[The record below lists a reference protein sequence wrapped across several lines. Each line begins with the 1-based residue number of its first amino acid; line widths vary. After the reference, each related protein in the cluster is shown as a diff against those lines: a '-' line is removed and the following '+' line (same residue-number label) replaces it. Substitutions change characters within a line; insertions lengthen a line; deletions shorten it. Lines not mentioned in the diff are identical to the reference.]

1 MKFYSSDTL
10 HHSRDRVYALYRDE
24 LEAIG
29 AASPDLDSIKITSVQ
44 EREDGVLVKSVW
56 RAADLFRGMV
66 PKDMLTWE
74 VEALWR
80 SYQNE
85 WTLRPRIF
93 ADRVQCRGLTRFDD
107 QEGSCGVV
115 IEGDLVL
122 KMPFDRIVERVVV
135 RLLPKNLKRIN
146 ETLHAMLLHGA
157 DASV

>member
-10 HHSRDRVYALYRDE
+10 HHPRDRVYALYRDE

-29 AASPDLDSIKITSVQ
+29 AASPDLESITITSVQ
-44 EREDGVLVKSVW
+44 KREDGVLVKSVW
-56 RAADLFRGMV
+56 TAADRFRGMV

-85 WTLRPRIF
+85 WTLRPRVF
-93 ADRVQCRGLTRFDD
+93 ADRVQCRGLTRFDA

-122 KMPFDRIVERVVV
+122 KLPFDRIVERVIV
-135 RLLPKNLKRIN
+135 RLLPKNMERVNQILD
-146 ETLHAMLLHGA
+146 AMLAH
-157 DASV
+157 